1 MPLLYAPS
9 LPLREWWEIGVW
21 GVLDFRFRASFTLSS
36 LSLDLEIHRKK
47 KNPKNNKNFENISTS
62 VRLALNGRVRPV
74 VRDRVFFSAV
84 MVALGHAG
92 IIMSRDSSMGA
103 GT

>member
-1 MPLLYAPS
+1 MPLIYAPS
-9 LPLREWWEIGVW
+9 LPLREFFI
-21 GVLDFRFRASFTLSS
+21 FRVRS
-36 LSLDLEIHRKK
+36 LSLRDFFFLQPRPPDLKK
-47 KNPKNNKNFENISTS
+47 KKKK

>member
-1 MPLLYAPS
+1 MGAVRDEILDAHPKGTVHPPIRRREPNWEIYMPLIYAPS
-9 LPLREWWEIGVW
+9 LPL
-21 GVLDFRFRASFTLSS
+21 L
-36 LSLDLEIHRKK
+36 
-47 KNPKNNKNFENISTS
+47 
-62 VRLALNGRVRPV
+62 RLALNGRVRPV